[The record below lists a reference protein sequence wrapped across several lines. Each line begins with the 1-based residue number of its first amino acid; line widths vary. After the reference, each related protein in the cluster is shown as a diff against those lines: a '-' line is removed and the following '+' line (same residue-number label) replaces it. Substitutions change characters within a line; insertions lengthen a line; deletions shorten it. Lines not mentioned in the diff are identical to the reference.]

1 MATVADNRA
10 EIVDYVDLLI
20 TSGQIEEFA
29 GREMNITILEE
40 DVQEACLIDQDEW
53 IEQDL
58 SYFLFKLLE
67 EKRVMATLKQITDIA
82 FSTAADCGVKDVEFL
97 HAYGSRFRPLSPM
110 WVRVEGEYF
119 KEWIILDG
127 KLTDPRFHSVI
138 VTVNPLT
145 EEKIKS
151 LELEKIE

>member
-1 MATVADNRA
+1 M
-10 EIVDYVDLLI
+10 
-20 TSGQIEEFA
+20 
-29 GREMNITILEE
+29 
-40 DVQEACLIDQDEW
+40 
-53 IEQDL
+53 
-58 SYFLFKLLE
+58 
-67 EKRVMATLKQITDIA
+67 
-82 FSTAADCGVKDVEFL
+82 
-97 HAYGSRFRPLSPM
+97 
-110 WVRVEGEYF
+110 EGEYF